1 MIICNKKNYFR
12 SAKLVIIKPYNNI
25 ALGRVA
31 NTTVFI
37 SEGTIKAWKSF
48 KRDFINEIINYSI
61 TKHKQYYI
69 IKKITFI
76 FDFFLG
82 AMSHERKRVA
92 YH

>member
-1 MIICNKKNYFR
+1 MWSFAIKKKNR

-48 KRDFINEIINYSI
+48 RRDLINYSI

-69 IKKITFI
+69 IKTISFI